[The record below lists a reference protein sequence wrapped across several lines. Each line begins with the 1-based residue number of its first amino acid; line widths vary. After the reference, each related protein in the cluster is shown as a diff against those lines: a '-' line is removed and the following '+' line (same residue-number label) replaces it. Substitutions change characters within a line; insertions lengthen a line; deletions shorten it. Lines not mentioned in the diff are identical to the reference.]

1 MIMLSHQHEQ
11 IVYDFDVFLTKAKE
25 MSEQDPPD
33 IVIFSNLI
41 WGQHAQEKLREIVL
55 DTSTDDAIVC
65 ESLYSAW
72 TFAKHCRKNAMRYIN
87 KELRNEILLSVAD
100 MEAYMNATDIE
111 KIKEKIPTSG
121 LQIKHSQNNVKIGNC
136 QFSYNKVAY

>member
-1 MIMLSHQHEQ
+1 
-11 IVYDFDVFLTKAKE
+11 
-25 MSEQDPPD
+25 
-33 IVIFSNLI
+33 
-41 WGQHAQEKLREIVL
+41 
-55 DTSTDDAIVC
+55 
-65 ESLYSAW
+65 
-72 TFAKHCRKNAMRYIN
+72 MRYIN